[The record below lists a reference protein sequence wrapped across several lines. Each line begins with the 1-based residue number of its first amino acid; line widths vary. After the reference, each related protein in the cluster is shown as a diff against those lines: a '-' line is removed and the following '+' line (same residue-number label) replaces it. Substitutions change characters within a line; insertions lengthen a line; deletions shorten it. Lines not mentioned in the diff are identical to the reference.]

1 MPLGPL
7 VPHKALWVGA
17 QPGSPLRCTETLG
30 REKSFFTGQGKPEKD
45 TAKRPF

>member
-1 MPLGPL
+1 MLL

-17 QPGSPLRCTETLG
+17 QPGSPPRRTETLRR

-45 TAKRPF
+45 TAQWPF